1 MSQAPSSGELQAF
14 EPARVAELLHAS
26 QMLVVGE
33 LAALGE
39 DGGWHPA
46 GGEWCAREVVGH
58 LIEAERRGFAGRIR
72 AMIDEHRPT
81 FEPWDQAATEVERH
95 DCDKESR
102 ALVDEFVTLRR
113 ESVGMVKKLD
123 AAALR
128 RPCDGRRAVRPRPAP
143 RVGAPRPEPH
153 QAAAVDLDGAGL
165 APHGERAEVPGR
177 LTGIPG
183 EQGAAPPGRRS
194 SAAEQGA

>member
-46 GGEWCAREVVGH
+46 PGAWCAREVVGH

-128 RPCDGRRAVRPRPAP
+128 RSGVHATVGELFVPDLLHAWVHHDRNHTKQLLSISMA
-143 RVGAPRPEPH
+143 RVWPH
-153 QAAAVDLDGAGL
+153 MANAQKFQDD
-165 APHGERAEVPGR
+165 
-177 LTGIPG
+177 
-183 EQGAAPPGRRS
+183 
-194 SAAEQGA
+194 

>member
-1 MSQAPSSGELQAF
+1 MSQAPSSGGPGPL

-33 LAALGE
+33 LTGLGE

-46 GGEWCAREVVGH
+46 PGEWCAREVVGH

-72 AMIDEHRPT
+72 AMIEEDRPT
-81 FEPWDQAATEVERH
+81 FEPWDQSVEARERR

-113 ESVGMVKKLD
+113 ESVAMVKKLD
-123 AAALR
+123 IAALR
-128 RPCDGRRAVRPRPAP
+128 RSGVHRTVGELFVPDLLQEWVHHDRNHTKQLLSIAMD
-143 RVGAPRPEPH
+143 RVWPH
-153 QAAAVDLDGAGL
+153 MGNAQKFKDD
-165 APHGERAEVPGR
+165 
-177 LTGIPG
+177 
-183 EQGAAPPGRRS
+183 
-194 SAAEQGA
+194 